1 MGFES
6 ASGQAVIRLYEG
18 LQDMIKERRR
28 DNPNYGEYFEWLYR
42 KCKSKKKTI
51 KKRHCNRA
59 CSSQELHQF
68 FEPEGIRRNR
78 VLQLWYER

>member
-42 KCKSKKKTI
+42 KCKSKKG
-51 KKRHCNRA
+51 N
-59 CSSQELHQF
+59 E
-68 FEPEGIRRNR
+68 
-78 VLQLWYER
+78 